1 MIDFEGVIER
11 GSRDD
16 SLLRQIDPRHLP
28 KHLAVIMDGN
38 GRWAAQRGKPR
49 VSGHRMGAEA
59 VRETVE
65 TSARLG
71 IEALTLYAF
80 SVDNWKRPRYEIIT
94 LMNLLREFL
103 QKELENIHRNNIRFT
118 TIGRID
124 ELDPTLQR
132 ELACAQRQTAFN
144 TGMVMNVAINYGG
157 RTEMVDACRKVCAE
171 ILRAGGNPEE
181 IDERMIARHIYT
193 SALPD
198 PDLLI
203 RTSGE
208 MRVSNFL
215 LWQIAYTE
223 IYITERLW
231 PDFRRADLFE
241 AILAYQKRERRYG
254 GLSVESEAVSLAKG

>member
-16 SLLRQIDPRHLP
+16 YLLRQIDPNCLP

-49 VSGHRMGAEA
+49 VTGHRMGVEA

-71 IEALTLYAF
+71 IDVLTLYAF
-80 SVDNWKRPRYEIIT
+80 SVDNWKRPHYEIAT
-94 LMNLLREFL
+94 LMNLLKEFL
-103 QKELENIHRNNIRFT
+103 RSELDNIRSHNIRFT
-118 TIGRID
+118 TIGRMD
-124 ELDPTLQR
+124 ELDPSVQR
-132 ELACAQRQTAFN
+132 ELVHAQRETAFN

-171 ILRAGGNPEE
+171 LLRSGGSPEE
-181 IDERMIARHIYT
+181 IDEQMIARHIYT
-193 SALPD
+193 NALPD

-208 MRVSNFL
+208 MRISNFL

-223 IYITERLW
+223 LYITDRLW

-241 AILAYQKRERRYG
+241 AILSYQKRERRYG
-254 GLSVESEAVSLAKG
+254 GLSVEPQAASLAKG